1 MNLKVKSKKVNEFTY
16 ELSIVAEWKDIQA
29 DFELCKKK
37 VAKNIKISG
46 FRKGKIPDNIL
57 MSQYLGQIEMNF
69 VQDFSE
75 KYYILALQ
83 KEELNPINQAALK
96 DIDFSYE
103 KDFSFKSEFEVE
115 PPLSV
120 PKLKKNMVTV
130 EKTNFISNDQE
141 IDDTINNI
149 LNSQSKTE
157 KIEEGSAEGDFMIAD
172 FQEVDEAGIAIIG
185 KKEKK
190 YIAIGQEPF
199 INNNKELLLNKKVG
213 DTVKMTIDLGSGE
226 KEYSIIIESMQRR
239 MPPKL
244 DEEFVKTM
252 DPNCE
257 SVEEWKSNIEKSISL
272 EYEKKSE
279 ELFNSA
285 IIDQFIKLVDP
296 VLPTSMLDNYLN
308 NIVREVVENQ
318 RMSSPTTTNKD
329 GNVVADLDEADIDE
343 AKIKE
348 EYRLFAE
355 NNLKWY
361 LLRKVMIKDL
371 DISIDENAVDNFI
384 QEAIEKND
392 SQKAEIERFYKKE
405 SNKAKLS
412 DDLLDQKILD
422 MLKEHS
428 KVKEKDTNTAD
439 LHAGH
444 NHP

>member
-1 MNLKVKSKKVNEFTY
+1 
-16 ELSIVAEWKDIQA
+16 
-29 DFELCKKK
+29 
-37 VAKNIKISG
+37 
-46 FRKGKIPDNIL
+46 
-57 MSQYLGQIEMNF
+57 EMNF

-96 DIDFSYE
+96 DIDFAYE
-103 KDFSFKSEFEVE
+103 KDFSFKSEFEIE
-115 PPLSV
+115 PPLSA

-130 EKTNFISNDQE
+130 EKTNFISNE
-141 IDDTINNI
+141 KEVDDTINNI

-157 KIEEGSAEGDFMIAD
+157 QIEEGSSEGDFMIAD
-172 FQEVDEAGIAIIG
+172 FQEIDESGIAIIG

-199 INNNKELLLNKKVG
+199 INNNKDLLLDKKVG
-213 DTVKMTIDLGSGE
+213 DSVKMTIDLGAGQ
-226 KEYSIIIESMQRR
+226 KDYNIIVESMQRR
-239 MPPKL
+239 IPPKL

-252 DPNCE
+252 DPNCK
-257 SVEEWKSNIEKSISL
+257 SVEEWKSNIEKSIGL

-296 VLPTSMLDNYLN
+296 ILPKSMLDNYLN
-308 NIVREVVENQ
+308 NIVKEVVENQ
-318 RMSSPTTTNKD
+318 RMSSPVTTNKD
-329 GNVVADLDEADIDE
+329 DNIVADIDE
-343 AKIKE
+343 EKIREQYK
-348 EYRLFAE
+348 LFAE

-361 LLRKVMIKDL
+361 LLRKAMIKDL
-371 DISIDENAVDNFI
+371 EISIDKNAIDNFI
-384 QEAIEKND
+384 KEAIEKNAN
-392 SQKAEIERFYKKE
+392 QKAEIERFYKKE

-422 MLKEHS
+422 MLKENS

>member
-1 MNLKVKSKKVNEFTY
+1 MNLKIKSKKINDFTY
-16 ELSIVAEWKDIQA
+16 ELSILAAWKDIKD

-37 VAKNIKISG
+37 VAKNIKVAG

-96 DIDFSYE
+96 DIDFAYE
-103 KDFSFKSEFEVE
+103 KDFSFKSEFEIE
-115 PPLSV
+115 PPLSA

-130 EKTNFISNDQE
+130 EKTNFISNE
-141 IDDTINNI
+141 KEVDDTINNI

-157 KIEEGSAEGDFMIAD
+157 QIEEGSSEGDFMIAD
-172 FQEVDEAGIAIIG
+172 FQEIDESGIAIIG

-199 INNNKELLLNKKVG
+199 INNNKDLLLDKKVG
-213 DTVKMTIDLGSGE
+213 DSVKMTIDLGSGQ
-226 KEYSIIIESMQRR
+226 KDYNIIIESMQRR
-239 MPPKL
+239 IPPKL

-252 DPNCE
+252 DPNCK
-257 SVEEWKSNIEKSISL
+257 SIEEWKSNIEKSIAL

-285 IIDQFIKLVDP
+285 IIDQFIKLIDP
-296 VLPTSMLDNYLN
+296 ILPSSMLESYLN
-308 NIVREVVENQ
+308 NIVNEVKTNQ
-318 RMSSPTTTNKD
+318 NMQN
-329 GNVVADLDEADIDE
+329 IDDD
-343 AKIKE
+343 KIRE
-348 EYRLFAE
+348 EYKLFAE

-361 LLRKVMIKDL
+361 LLRKAMIKDL
-371 DISIDENAVDNFI
+371 EISIDKNAVDNFI
-384 QEAIEKND
+384 KEAIEKNAN
-392 SQKAEIERFYKKE
+392 QKAEIERFYKKE

>member
-1 MNLKVKSKKVNEFTY
+1 MNLKIKSKKINEFTY
-16 ELSIVAEWKDIQA
+16 ELSIVAAWKDIKD
-29 DFELCKKK
+29 DFDLCKKK
-37 VAKNIKISG
+37 VAKNIKVPG

-96 DIDFSYE
+96 DIDFAYE
-103 KDFSFKSEFEVE
+103 KDFSFKSEFEIE
-115 PPLSV
+115 PPLSA

-130 EKTNFISNDQE
+130 EKTNFISNE
-141 IDDTINNI
+141 KEVEDTINNI

-157 KIEEGSAEGDFMIAD
+157 QIEEGSSEGDFMIAD
-172 FQEVDEAGIAIIG
+172 FQEIDESGIAIIG

-199 INNNKELLLNKKVG
+199 INNNQDLLLDKKVG
-213 DTVKMTIDLGSGE
+213 DSVRMTIDLGSGQ
-226 KEYSIIIESMQRR
+226 KDYNIIIESMQRR
-239 MPPKL
+239 IPPKL
-244 DEEFVKTM
+244 DEEFVKIM
-252 DPNCE
+252 DPNCK
-257 SVEEWKSNIEKSISL
+257 SVEEWKSNIEKSIDL

-296 VLPTSMLDNYLN
+296 ILPSSMLESYLN
-308 NIVREVVENQ
+308 NIVNEVKTNQ
-318 RMSSPTTTNKD
+318 NMQN
-329 GNVVADLDEADIDE
+329 IDDD
-343 AKIKE
+343 KIRE
-348 EYRLFAE
+348 EYKLFAE

-361 LLRKVMIKDL
+361 LLRKAMIKDL
-371 DISIDENAVDNFI
+371 EISIDKNAVDNFI
-384 QEAIEKND
+384 KEAIDKNAN
-392 SQKAEIERFYKKE
+392 QKAEIERFYKKE

-428 KVKEKDTNTAD
+428 KIKEKDTNTAD

>member
-1 MNLKVKSKKVNEFTY
+1 MNLKIKSKKVNEFTY
-16 ELSIVAEWKDIQA
+16 ELSIVAKWKDIEA

-37 VAKNIKISG
+37 VAKDIKVPG
-46 FRKGKIPDNIL
+46 FRKGKIPNHIL

-83 KEELNPINQAALK
+83 EEKLNPINQAALK
-96 DIDFSYE
+96 DIDFAYE
-103 KDFSFKSEFEVE
+103 KDFSFKSEFQIE
-115 PPLSV
+115 PSLSV

-130 EKTNFISNDQE
+130 EKTNFISNEKE
-141 IDDTINNI
+141 IEDTVNNI

-157 KIEEGSAEGDFMIAD
+157 KIEEGSLEGDFMIAD
-172 FQEVDEAGIAIIG
+172 FQEIDESGIAIIG

-199 INNNKELLLNKKVG
+199 INSNKELLLNKKVG
-213 DTVKMTIDLGSGE
+213 DTVKMTVDLGSGE
-226 KEYSIIIESMQRR
+226 KEYSISIESMQRR
-239 MPPKL
+239 VPPEL
-244 DEEFVKTM
+244 NEEFVKTM
-252 DPNCE
+252 DPNCK

-296 VLPTSMLDNYLN
+296 ILPSSMLDSYLA
-308 NIVREVVENQ
+308 NIVNEVKTKQDMQN
-318 RMSSPTTTNKD
+318 
-329 GNVVADLDEADIDE
+329 IDDD
-343 AKIKE
+343 KIKE
-348 EYRLFAE
+348 EYKLFAE

-361 LLRKVMIKDL
+361 LLRKAIIKDL
-371 DISIDENAVDNFI
+371 DIAIDEKAVDFFI
-384 QEAIEKND
+384 KEAIEKND

-405 SNKAKLS
+405 SNKSKLA
-412 DDLLDQKILD
+412 DDLLDQQILD

>member
-1 MNLKVKSKKVNEFTY
+1 MNLKIKSKKINEFTY
-16 ELSIVAEWKDIQA
+16 ELSIVAKWEDIQA

-37 VAKNIKISG
+37 VSKDIKVPG
-46 FRKGKIPDNIL
+46 FRKGKIPNHIL

-83 KEELNPINQAALK
+83 EEKLNPINQAALK
-96 DIDFSYE
+96 DIDFAYE
-103 KDFSFKSEFEVE
+103 KDFSFKSEFEIE
-115 PPLSV
+115 PSLSV

-130 EKTNFISNDQE
+130 EKTNFISNEKE
-141 IDDTINNI
+141 IEDTVNNI

-157 KIEEGSAEGDFMIAD
+157 KIEEGSLEGDFMIAD
-172 FQEVDEAGIAIIG
+172 FQEIDESGIAIIG

-199 INNNKELLLNKKVG
+199 INSNKELLLNKKVG
-213 DTVKMTIDLGSGE
+213 DTVKMNVDLGSGE
-226 KEYSIIIESMQRR
+226 KEYSISIESMQRR
-239 MPPKL
+239 VPPEL
-244 DEEFVKTM
+244 NEEFVKTM
-252 DPNCE
+252 DPNCK

-296 VLPTSMLDNYLN
+296 ILPLSMLDSYLT
-308 NIVREVVENQ
+308 NIVNEVKAKQDMQN
-318 RMSSPTTTNKD
+318 
-329 GNVVADLDEADIDE
+329 IDDD
-343 AKIKE
+343 KIKE
-348 EYRLFAE
+348 EYKLFAE

-361 LLRKVMIKDL
+361 LLRKAMIKDL
-371 DISIDENAVDNFI
+371 DIVIDEKAVDNFI
-384 QEAIEKND
+384 KEAIEKND

-405 SNKAKLS
+405 SNKSKLA
-412 DDLLDQKILD
+412 DDLLDQQILD

>member
-1 MNLKVKSKKVNEFTY
+1 MNLKIKSKKINDFTY
-16 ELSIVAEWKDIQA
+16 ELSIVAAWKDIKD

-37 VAKNIKISG
+37 VAKNIKVSG

-96 DIDFSYE
+96 DIDFAYE
-103 KDFSFKSEFEVE
+103 KDFSFKSEFEIE
-115 PPLSV
+115 PPLSA

-130 EKTNFISNDQE
+130 EKTNFISNE
-141 IDDTINNI
+141 KEVEDTINNI

-157 KIEEGSAEGDFMIAD
+157 QIEEGSSDGDFMIAD
-172 FQEVDEAGIAIIG
+172 FQEIDESGIPIIG

-199 INNNKELLLNKKVG
+199 INNNKDLLLDKNVG
-213 DTVKMTIDLGSGE
+213 DSVKMTIDLGSGQ
-226 KEYSIIIESMQRR
+226 KDYSIIIESMQRR
-239 MPPKL
+239 IPPKL

-252 DPNCE
+252 DPNCK
-257 SVEEWKSNIEKSISL
+257 SVEEWKSNIEKSIAL
-272 EYEKKSE
+272 EYDKKSE

-296 VLPTSMLDNYLN
+296 ILPSSMLESYLN
-308 NIVREVVENQ
+308 NIVNEVKTNQ
-318 RMSSPTTTNKD
+318 NMQN
-329 GNVVADLDEADIDE
+329 IDDD
-343 AKIKE
+343 KIRE
-348 EYRLFAE
+348 EYKLFAE

-361 LLRKVMIKDL
+361 LLRKAMIKDL
-371 DISIDENAVDNFI
+371 EIAIDKNAVDDFI
-384 QEAIEKND
+384 KEAIEKNS

-412 DDLLDQKILD
+412 DDLLDKKILD

-439 LHAGH
+439 LHAGQ

>member
-1 MNLKVKSKKVNEFTY
+1 MNLKIKSKKINDFTY
-16 ELSIVAEWKDIQA
+16 ELSIVAAWKDIKD

-37 VAKNIKISG
+37 VAKNIKVSG

-103 KDFSFKSEFEVE
+103 KDFSFKSEFEIE
-115 PPLSV
+115 PPLSA

-130 EKTNFISNDQE
+130 EKTNFISNE
-141 IDDTINNI
+141 KEVEDTINNI

-157 KIEEGSAEGDFMIAD
+157 QIEEGSSDGDFMIAD
-172 FQEVDEAGIAIIG
+172 FQEIDESGIPIIG

-199 INNNKELLLNKKVG
+199 INNNKDLLLDKNVG
-213 DTVKMTIDLGSGE
+213 DSVKMTIDLGSGQ
-226 KEYSIIIESMQRR
+226 KDYSIIIESMQRR
-239 MPPKL
+239 IPPKL

-252 DPNCE
+252 DPNCK
-257 SVEEWKSNIEKSISL
+257 SVEEWKSNIEKSIDL
-272 EYEKKSE
+272 EYDKKSE

-296 VLPTSMLDNYLN
+296 ILPSSMLESYLN
-308 NIVREVVENQ
+308 NIVNEVKTNQ
-318 RMSSPTTTNKD
+318 NMQN
-329 GNVVADLDEADIDE
+329 IDDD
-343 AKIKE
+343 KIRE
-348 EYRLFAE
+348 EYKLFAE

-361 LLRKVMIKDL
+361 LLRKAMIKDL
-371 DISIDENAVDNFI
+371 EIAIDKNAVDDFI
-384 QEAIEKND
+384 KEAIEKNS

-405 SNKAKLS
+405 SNKSKLS
-412 DDLLDQKILD
+412 DDLLDEKILD

-439 LHAGH
+439 LHAGQ

>member
-16 ELSIVAEWKDIQA
+16 GLSIVAEWKDIQA

-172 FQEVDEAGIAIIG
+172 FQEVDGSGIAIIG

-226 KEYSIIIESMQRR
+226 KEYNIIIESMQRR

-318 RMSSPTTTNKD
+318 RMSSPVTTNKD
-329 GNVVADLDEADIDE
+329 GNVVADIDE
-343 AKIKE
+343 EKIKE
-348 EYRLFAE
+348 EYKLFAE

-371 DISIDENAVDNFI
+371 DISIDKNAVDNFI

>member
-1 MNLKVKSKKVNEFTY
+1 MNLKIKSKKVNEFTY
-16 ELSIVAEWKDIQA
+16 ELSIVAKWKDIQA

-37 VAKNIKISG
+37 VAKDIKVPG
-46 FRKGKIPDNIL
+46 FRKGKIPNHIL

-83 KEELNPINQAALK
+83 EEKLNPINQAALK
-96 DIDFSYE
+96 DIDFAYE
-103 KDFSFKSEFEVE
+103 KDFSFKSEFEIE
-115 PPLSV
+115 PSLSV

-130 EKTNFISNDQE
+130 EKTNFISNEKE
-141 IDDTINNI
+141 IEDTVNNI

-157 KIEEGSAEGDFMIAD
+157 KIEEGSLEGDFMIAD
-172 FQEVDEAGIAIIG
+172 FQEIDESGIAIIG

-199 INNNKELLLNKKVG
+199 INSNKELLLNKKVG
-213 DTVKMTIDLGSGE
+213 DTVKMTVDLGSGE
-226 KEYSIIIESMQRR
+226 KEYSISIESMQRR
-239 MPPKL
+239 VPPEL
-244 DEEFVKTM
+244 NEEFVKTM
-252 DPNCE
+252 DPNCK

-296 VLPTSMLDNYLN
+296 ILPSSMIDSYLA
-308 NIVREVVENQ
+308 NIVNEVKAKQDMQN
-318 RMSSPTTTNKD
+318 
-329 GNVVADLDEADIDE
+329 IDDD
-343 AKIKE
+343 KIKE
-348 EYRLFAE
+348 EYKLFAE

-361 LLRKVMIKDL
+361 LLRKAIIKDL
-371 DISIDENAVDNFI
+371 DIAIDEKAVDFFI
-384 QEAIEKND
+384 KEAIEKND

-405 SNKAKLS
+405 SNKSKLA
-412 DDLLDQKILD
+412 DDLLDQQILD

>member
-1 MNLKVKSKKVNEFTY
+1 MDLKIKSKKINDFTY
-16 ELSIVAEWKDIQA
+16 ELSILASWKDIKD

-37 VAKNIKISG
+37 VAKDIKVAG

-96 DIDFSYE
+96 DIDFAYE
-103 KDFSFKSEFEVE
+103 KDFSFKSEFEIE
-115 PPLSV
+115 PPLSA

-130 EKTNFISNDQE
+130 EKTNFISNE
-141 IDDTINNI
+141 KEVEDTINNI

-157 KIEEGSAEGDFMIAD
+157 QIEEGSSEGDFMIAD
-172 FQEVDEAGIAIIG
+172 FQEIDESGIAIIG

-199 INNNKELLLNKKVG
+199 INNNKDLLLDKKVG
-213 DTVKMTIDLGSGE
+213 DSVKMTIDLGSGQ
-226 KEYSIIIESMQRR
+226 KDYNIIIESMQRR
-239 MPPKL
+239 IPPKL

-252 DPNCE
+252 DPNCK
-257 SVEEWKSNIEKSISL
+257 SVEEWKSNIEKSIAL
-272 EYEKKSE
+272 EYDKKSE

-296 VLPTSMLDNYLN
+296 ILPSSMLESYLN
-308 NIVREVVENQ
+308 NIVNEVKTNQ
-318 RMSSPTTTNKD
+318 NMQN
-329 GNVVADLDEADIDE
+329 IDDD
-343 AKIKE
+343 KIRE
-348 EYRLFAE
+348 EYKLFAE

-361 LLRKVMIKDL
+361 LLRKAMIKDL
-371 DISIDENAVDNFI
+371 EIAIDKNAVDNFI
-384 QEAIEKND
+384 KEAIEKNA

>member
-1 MNLKVKSKKVNEFTY
+1 MNLKIKSKKINEFTY
-16 ELSIVAEWKDIQA
+16 ELSIVAKWEDIQA

-37 VAKNIKISG
+37 VSKDIKVPG
-46 FRKGKIPDNIL
+46 FRKGKIPNHIL

-83 KEELNPINQAALK
+83 EEKLNPINQAALK
-96 DIDFSYE
+96 DIDFAYE
-103 KDFSFKSEFEVE
+103 KDFSFKSEFEIE
-115 PPLSV
+115 PSLSV

-130 EKTNFISNDQE
+130 EKTNFISNEKE
-141 IDDTINNI
+141 IEDTVNNI

-157 KIEEGSAEGDFMIAD
+157 KIEEGSLEGDFMIAD
-172 FQEVDEAGIAIIG
+172 FQEIDESGIAIIG

-199 INNNKELLLNKKVG
+199 INSNKELLLNKKVG
-213 DTVKMTIDLGSGE
+213 DTVKMNVDLGSGE
-226 KEYSIIIESMQRR
+226 KEYSISIESMQRR
-239 MPPKL
+239 VPPEL
-244 DEEFVKTM
+244 NEEFVKTM
-252 DPNCE
+252 DPNCK

-296 VLPTSMLDNYLN
+296 ILPLSMLDSYLA
-308 NIVREVVENQ
+308 NIVNEVKTKQDMQN
-318 RMSSPTTTNKD
+318 
-329 GNVVADLDEADIDE
+329 IDDD
-343 AKIKE
+343 KIKE
-348 EYRLFAE
+348 EYKLFAE

-361 LLRKVMIKDL
+361 LLRKAMIKDL
-371 DISIDENAVDNFI
+371 DIVIDEKAVDNFI
-384 QEAIEKND
+384 KEAIEKND

-405 SNKAKLS
+405 SNKSKLA
-412 DDLLDQKILD
+412 DDLLDQQILD

>member
-1 MNLKVKSKKVNEFTY
+1 MNLKIKSKKINDFTY
-16 ELSIVAEWKDIQA
+16 ELSILAAWKDIKD

-37 VAKNIKISG
+37 VAKNIKVAG

-96 DIDFSYE
+96 DIDFAYE
-103 KDFSFKSEFEVE
+103 KDFSFKSEFEIE
-115 PPLSV
+115 PPLSA

-130 EKTNFISNDQE
+130 EKTNFISNE
-141 IDDTINNI
+141 KEVEDTINNI

-157 KIEEGSAEGDFMIAD
+157 QIEEGSSEGDFMIAD
-172 FQEVDEAGIAIIG
+172 FQEIDESGIAIIG

-199 INNNKELLLNKKVG
+199 INNNKDLLLDKKVG
-213 DTVKMTIDLGSGE
+213 DSVKMTIDLGSGQ
-226 KEYSIIIESMQRR
+226 KDYNIIIESMQRR
-239 MPPKL
+239 IPPKL

-252 DPNCE
+252 DPNCK
-257 SVEEWKSNIEKSISL
+257 SVEEWKSNIEKSIDL

-296 VLPTSMLDNYLN
+296 ILPSSMLESYLN
-308 NIVREVVENQ
+308 NIVNEVKTNQ
-318 RMSSPTTTNKD
+318 NMQN
-329 GNVVADLDEADIDE
+329 IDDD
-343 AKIKE
+343 KIKE
-348 EYRLFAE
+348 EYKLFAE

-361 LLRKVMIKDL
+361 LLRKAMIKDL
-371 DISIDENAVDNFI
+371 EISIDKNAVDNFI
-384 QEAIEKND
+384 KEAIEKNAN
-392 SQKAEIERFYKKE
+392 QKAEIERFYKKE

>member
-37 VAKNIKISG
+37 VAKNIKVAG

-172 FQEVDEAGIAIIG
+172 FQEVDGSGIAIIG

-226 KEYSIIIESMQRR
+226 KEYNIIIESMQRR

-318 RMSSPTTTNKD
+318 RMSSPVTTNKD
-329 GNVVADLDEADIDE
+329 GNVVADIDE
-343 AKIKE
+343 EKIKE
-348 EYRLFAE
+348 EYKLFAE

-371 DISIDENAVDNFI
+371 DISIDKNAVDHFI

>member
-1 MNLKVKSKKVNEFTY
+1 MNLKIKSKKVNEFTY
-16 ELSIVAEWKDIQA
+16 ELSIVAKWKDIQA

-37 VAKNIKISG
+37 IAKDIKVPG
-46 FRKGKIPDNIL
+46 FRKGKIPDHIL

-96 DIDFSYE
+96 DIDFEYE
-103 KDFSFKSEFEVE
+103 KDFSFKSEFEIE

-130 EKTNFISNDQE
+130 EKTNFISNEKE
-141 IDDTINNI
+141 IEDTVNNI

-157 KIEEGSAEGDFMIAD
+157 KIEEGSSEGDFIIAD
-172 FQEVDEAGIAIIG
+172 FQEVDESGIAIIG

-213 DTVKMTIDLGSGE
+213 DTVKMNVDLGSGS
-226 KEYSIIIESMQRR
+226 KEYSIAIESMQRR
-239 MPPKL
+239 VPPEL
-244 DEEFVKTM
+244 NEEFVKTM
-252 DPNCE
+252 DPNCK
-257 SVEEWKSNIEKSISL
+257 SVEEWKGNIEKSICL

-296 VLPTSMLDNYLN
+296 ILPLSMLDSYLA
-308 NIVREVVENQ
+308 NIVKEVKTNENMQNVE
-318 RMSSPTTTNKD
+318 D
-329 GNVVADLDEADIDE
+329 D
-343 AKIKE
+343 KIKE
-348 EYRLFAE
+348 EYKLFAE

-361 LLRKVMIKDL
+361 LLRKAMIKDL
-371 DISIDENAVDNFI
+371 DISIDKKAIDNFI
-384 QEAIEKND
+384 KEAIEKND

-405 SNKAKLS
+405 SNKSKLA
-412 DDLLDQKILD
+412 DDLLDQQILD

>member
-1 MNLKVKSKKVNEFTY
+1 MNLKIKSKKINDFTY
-16 ELSIVAEWKDIQA
+16 ELSIVAAWKDIKD

-37 VAKNIKISG
+37 VAKNIKVSG

-75 KYYILALQ
+75 KYYIIALQ

-96 DIDFSYE
+96 DIDFAYE
-103 KDFSFKSEFEVE
+103 KDFSFKSEFEIE
-115 PPLSV
+115 PPLSA

-130 EKTNFISNDQE
+130 EKTNFISNE
-141 IDDTINNI
+141 KEVEDTINNI

-157 KIEEGSAEGDFMIAD
+157 QIEEGSSDGDFMIAD
-172 FQEVDEAGIAIIG
+172 FQEIDESGIPIIG

-199 INNNKELLLNKKVG
+199 INNNKDLLLDKNVG
-213 DTVKMTIDLGSGE
+213 DSVKMTIDLGSGQ
-226 KEYSIIIESMQRR
+226 KDYSVIIESMQRR
-239 MPPKL
+239 IPPKL

-252 DPNCE
+252 DPNCK
-257 SVEEWKSNIEKSISL
+257 SVEEWKSNIEKSIDL
-272 EYEKKSE
+272 EYDKKSE

-296 VLPTSMLDNYLN
+296 ILPSSMLESYLN
-308 NIVREVVENQ
+308 NIVNEVKTNQ
-318 RMSSPTTTNKD
+318 NMQN
-329 GNVVADLDEADIDE
+329 IDDD
-343 AKIKE
+343 KIRE
-348 EYRLFAE
+348 EYKLFAE

-361 LLRKVMIKDL
+361 LLRKAMIKDL
-371 DISIDENAVDNFI
+371 EIAIDKNAVDDFI
-384 QEAIEKND
+384 KEAIEKNS

-405 SNKAKLS
+405 SNKSKLS
-412 DDLLDQKILD
+412 DDLLDEKILD

-439 LHAGH
+439 LHAGQ

>member
-1 MNLKVKSKKVNEFTY
+1 MNLKIKSKKINEFTY
-16 ELSIVAEWKDIQA
+16 ELSIVAKWEDIQA

-37 VAKNIKISG
+37 VSKDIKVPG
-46 FRKGKIPDNIL
+46 FRKGKIPNHIL

-83 KEELNPINQAALK
+83 EEKLNPINQAALK
-96 DIDFSYE
+96 DIDFAYE
-103 KDFSFKSEFEVE
+103 KDFSFKSEFEIE
-115 PPLSV
+115 PSLSV

-130 EKTNFISNDQE
+130 EKTNFISNEKE
-141 IDDTINNI
+141 IEDTVNNI

-157 KIEEGSAEGDFMIAD
+157 KIEEGSLEGDFMIAD
-172 FQEVDEAGIAIIG
+172 FQEIDESGIAIIG

-199 INNNKELLLNKKVG
+199 INSNKELLLNKKVG
-213 DTVKMTIDLGSGE
+213 DTVKMNVDLGSGE
-226 KEYSIIIESMQRR
+226 KEYSISIESMQRR
-239 MPPKL
+239 VPPEL
-244 DEEFVKTM
+244 NEEFVKTM
-252 DPNCE
+252 DPNCK

-296 VLPTSMLDNYLN
+296 ILPLSMLDSYLA
-308 NIVREVVENQ
+308 NIVNEVKAKQDMQN
-318 RMSSPTTTNKD
+318 
-329 GNVVADLDEADIDE
+329 IDDD
-343 AKIKE
+343 KIKE
-348 EYRLFAE
+348 EYKLFAE

-361 LLRKVMIKDL
+361 LLRKAMIKDL
-371 DISIDENAVDNFI
+371 DIVIDEKAVDNFI
-384 QEAIEKND
+384 KEAIEKND

-405 SNKAKLS
+405 SNKSKLA
-412 DDLLDQKILD
+412 DDLLDQQILD

>member
-1 MNLKVKSKKVNEFTY
+1 MNLKIKSKKINEFTY
-16 ELSIVAEWKDIQA
+16 ELSIVAAWKDIES
-29 DFELCKKK
+29 DFQLCKKK
-37 VAKNIKISG
+37 VAKDIKVAG

-57 MSQYLGQIEMNF
+57 MTQYLGQIEMNF

-172 FQEVDEAGIAIIG
+172 FQEVDGSGIAIIG

-226 KEYSIIIESMQRR
+226 KEYNIIIESMQRR

-318 RMSSPTTTNKD
+318 RMSSPVTTNKD
-329 GNVVADLDEADIDE
+329 GNVVADIDE
-343 AKIKE
+343 EKIKE
-348 EYRLFAE
+348 EYKLFAE

-371 DISIDENAVDNFI
+371 DISIDKNAVDNFI

>member
-1 MNLKVKSKKVNEFTY
+1 MDLKIKSKKINDFTY
-16 ELSIVAEWKDIQA
+16 ELSILAAWKDIKD

-37 VAKNIKISG
+37 VAKNIKVAG

-96 DIDFSYE
+96 DIDFAYE
-103 KDFSFKSEFEVE
+103 KDFSFKSEFEIE
-115 PPLSV
+115 PPLSA

-130 EKTNFISNDQE
+130 EKTNFISNE
-141 IDDTINNI
+141 KEVEDTINNI

-157 KIEEGSAEGDFMIAD
+157 QIEEGSLEGDFMIAD
-172 FQEVDEAGIAIIG
+172 FQEIDESGIAIIG

-199 INNNKELLLNKKVG
+199 INNNKDLLLDKKVG
-213 DTVKMTIDLGSGE
+213 DSVKMTIDLGSGQ
-226 KEYSIIIESMQRR
+226 KDYNIIIESMQRR
-239 MPPKL
+239 IPPKL

-252 DPNCE
+252 DPNCK
-257 SVEEWKSNIEKSISL
+257 SVEEWKSNIEKSIAL

-285 IIDQFIKLVDP
+285 IIDQFIKLIDP
-296 VLPTSMLDNYLN
+296 ILPSSMLESYLN
-308 NIVREVVENQ
+308 NIVNEVKTNQ
-318 RMSSPTTTNKD
+318 NMQN
-329 GNVVADLDEADIDE
+329 IDDD
-343 AKIKE
+343 KIRE
-348 EYRLFAE
+348 EYKLFAE

-361 LLRKVMIKDL
+361 LLRKAMIKDL
-371 DISIDENAVDNFI
+371 EIAIDKNAIDNFI
-384 QEAIEKND
+384 KEAIEKNA

>member
-1 MNLKVKSKKVNEFTY
+1 MNLKIKSKKINEFTY
-16 ELSIVAEWKDIQA
+16 ELSIVAAWKDIEA
-29 DFELCKKK
+29 DFQLCKKK
-37 VAKNIKISG
+37 VAKDIKVAG

-57 MSQYLGQIEMNF
+57 MTQYLGQIEMNF

-83 KEELNPINQAALK
+83 KEKLNPINQAALK
-96 DIDFSYE
+96 DIDFAYE
-103 KDFSFKSEFEVE
+103 KDFSFKSEFEIE
-115 PPLSV
+115 PPLSA

-130 EKTNFISNDQE
+130 EKTNFISNE
-141 IDDTINNI
+141 KEVEDTINNI

-157 KIEEGSAEGDFMIAD
+157 QIEEGSSDGDFMIAD
-172 FQEVDEAGIAIIG
+172 FQEIDESGIPIIG

-199 INNNKELLLNKKVG
+199 INNNKDLLLDKNVG
-213 DTVKMTIDLGSGE
+213 DSVKMTIDLGSGQ
-226 KEYSIIIESMQRR
+226 KDYSVIIESMQRR
-239 MPPKL
+239 IPPKL

-252 DPNCE
+252 DPNCK
-257 SVEEWKSNIEKSISL
+257 SVEEWKSNIEKSIDL
-272 EYEKKSE
+272 EYDKKSE

-296 VLPTSMLDNYLN
+296 ILPSSMLESYLN
-308 NIVREVVENQ
+308 NIVNEVKTNQ
-318 RMSSPTTTNKD
+318 NMQN
-329 GNVVADLDEADIDE
+329 IDDD
-343 AKIKE
+343 KIRE
-348 EYRLFAE
+348 EYKLFAE

-361 LLRKVMIKDL
+361 LLRKAMIKDL
-371 DISIDENAVDNFI
+371 EIAIDKNAVDDFI
-384 QEAIEKND
+384 KEAIEKNS

-405 SNKAKLS
+405 SNKSKLS
-412 DDLLDQKILD
+412 DDLLDEKILD

-439 LHAGH
+439 LHAGQ

>member
-1 MNLKVKSKKVNEFTY
+1 MNLKIKSKKINDFTY
-16 ELSIVAEWKDIQA
+16 ELSILAAWKDIKD

-37 VAKNIKISG
+37 VAKNIKVAG

-96 DIDFSYE
+96 DIDFAYE
-103 KDFSFKSEFEVE
+103 KDFSFKSEFEIE
-115 PPLSV
+115 PPLSA

-130 EKTNFISNDQE
+130 EKTNFISNE
-141 IDDTINNI
+141 KEVEDTINNI

-157 KIEEGSAEGDFMIAD
+157 QIEEGSSEGDFMIAD
-172 FQEVDEAGIAIIG
+172 FQEIDESGIAIIG

-199 INNNKELLLNKKVG
+199 INNNKDLLLDKKVG
-213 DTVKMTIDLGSGE
+213 DSVKMTIDLGSGQ
-226 KEYSIIIESMQRR
+226 KDYNIIIESMQRR
-239 MPPKL
+239 IPPKL

-252 DPNCE
+252 DPNCK
-257 SVEEWKSNIEKSISL
+257 SVEEWKSNIEKSIAL

-285 IIDQFIKLVDP
+285 IIDQFIKLIDP
-296 VLPTSMLDNYLN
+296 ILPSSMLESYLN
-308 NIVREVVENQ
+308 NIVNEVKTNQ
-318 RMSSPTTTNKD
+318 NMQN
-329 GNVVADLDEADIDE
+329 IDDD
-343 AKIKE
+343 KIKE
-348 EYRLFAE
+348 EYKLFAE

-361 LLRKVMIKDL
+361 LLRKAMIKDL
-371 DISIDENAVDNFI
+371 EISIDKNAVDNFI
-384 QEAIEKND
+384 KEAIEKNAN
-392 SQKAEIERFYKKE
+392 QKAEIERFYKKE

>member
-1 MNLKVKSKKVNEFTY
+1 MDLKIKSKKINDFTY
-16 ELSIVAEWKDIQA
+16 ELSILASWKDIKD

-37 VAKNIKISG
+37 VAKDIKVAG

-96 DIDFSYE
+96 DIDFAYE
-103 KDFSFKSEFEVE
+103 KDFSFKSEFEIE
-115 PPLSV
+115 PPLSA

-130 EKTNFISNDQE
+130 EKTNFISNE
-141 IDDTINNI
+141 KEVEDTINNI

-157 KIEEGSAEGDFMIAD
+157 QIEEGSSEGDFMIAD
-172 FQEVDEAGIAIIG
+172 FQEIDESGIAIIG

-199 INNNKELLLNKKVG
+199 INNNKDLLLDKKVG
-213 DTVKMTIDLGSGE
+213 DSVKMTIDLGSGQ
-226 KEYSIIIESMQRR
+226 KDYNIIIESMQRR
-239 MPPKL
+239 IPPKL

-252 DPNCE
+252 DPNCK
-257 SVEEWKSNIEKSISL
+257 SVEEWKSNIEKSIDL
-272 EYEKKSE
+272 EYDKKSE

-296 VLPTSMLDNYLN
+296 ILPSSMLESYLN
-308 NIVREVVENQ
+308 NIVNEVKTNQ
-318 RMSSPTTTNKD
+318 NMQN
-329 GNVVADLDEADIDE
+329 IDDD
-343 AKIKE
+343 KIRE
-348 EYRLFAE
+348 EYKLFAE

-361 LLRKVMIKDL
+361 LLRKAMIKDL
-371 DISIDENAVDNFI
+371 EIAIDKNAVDDFI
-384 QEAIEKND
+384 KEAIEKNS

-412 DDLLDQKILD
+412 DDLLDKKILD

-439 LHAGH
+439 LHAGQ

>member
-1 MNLKVKSKKVNEFTY
+1 MNLKIKSKKINEFTY
-16 ELSIVAEWKDIQA
+16 ELSIVAKWEDIQA

-37 VAKNIKISG
+37 VSKDIKVPG
-46 FRKGKIPDNIL
+46 FRKGKIPNHIL

-83 KEELNPINQAALK
+83 EEKLNPINQAALK
-96 DIDFSYE
+96 DIDFAYE
-103 KDFSFKSEFEVE
+103 KDFSFKSEFEIE
-115 PPLSV
+115 PSLSV

-130 EKTNFISNDQE
+130 EKTNFISNEKE
-141 IDDTINNI
+141 IEDTVNNI

-157 KIEEGSAEGDFMIAD
+157 KIEEGSLEGDFMIAD
-172 FQEVDEAGIAIIG
+172 FQEIDESGIAIIG

-199 INNNKELLLNKKVG
+199 INSNKELLLNKKVG
-213 DTVKMTIDLGSGE
+213 DTVKMNVDLGSGE
-226 KEYSIIIESMQRR
+226 KEYSISIESMQRR
-239 MPPKL
+239 VPPEL
-244 DEEFVKTM
+244 NEEFVKTM
-252 DPNCE
+252 DPNCK
-257 SVEEWKSNIEKSISL
+257 SVEEWKSNIEKSIGL

-296 VLPTSMLDNYLN
+296 ILPLSMLDSYLT
-308 NIVREVVENQ
+308 NIVNEVKAKQDMQN
-318 RMSSPTTTNKD
+318 
-329 GNVVADLDEADIDE
+329 IDDD
-343 AKIKE
+343 KIKE
-348 EYRLFAE
+348 EYKLFAE

-361 LLRKVMIKDL
+361 LLRKAMIKDL
-371 DISIDENAVDNFI
+371 DIVIDEKAVDNFI
-384 QEAIEKND
+384 KEAIEKND

-405 SNKAKLS
+405 SNKSKLA
-412 DDLLDQKILD
+412 DDLLDQQILD

-428 KVKEKDTNTAD
+428 KVKEKDTKTAD

>member
-37 VAKNIKISG
+37 VAKNIKVAG
-46 FRKGKIPDNIL
+46 FRKGKIPENIL

-172 FQEVDEAGIAIIG
+172 FQEVDGSGIAIIG

-226 KEYSIIIESMQRR
+226 KEYNIIIESMQRR

-318 RMSSPTTTNKD
+318 RMSSPVTTNKD
-329 GNVVADLDEADIDE
+329 GNVVADIDE
-343 AKIKE
+343 EKIKE
-348 EYRLFAE
+348 EYKLFAE

-371 DISIDENAVDNFI
+371 DISIDKNAVDNFI

>member
-1 MNLKVKSKKVNEFTY
+1 MNLKIKSKKVNEFTY
-16 ELSIVAEWKDIQA
+16 ELSIVAKWKDIQA

-37 VAKNIKISG
+37 VAKDIKVPG
-46 FRKGKIPDNIL
+46 FRKGKIPNHIL

-83 KEELNPINQAALK
+83 EEKLNPINQAALK
-96 DIDFSYE
+96 DIDFAYE
-103 KDFSFKSEFEVE
+103 KDFSFKSEFEIE
-115 PPLSV
+115 PSLSV

-130 EKTNFISNDQE
+130 EKTNFISNEKE
-141 IDDTINNI
+141 IEDTVNNI

-157 KIEEGSAEGDFMIAD
+157 KIEEGSLEGDFMIAD
-172 FQEVDEAGIAIIG
+172 FQEIDKSGIAIIG

-199 INNNKELLLNKKVG
+199 INSNKELLLNKKVG
-213 DTVKMTIDLGSGE
+213 DTVKMTVDLGSGE
-226 KEYSIIIESMQRR
+226 KEYSISIESMQRR
-239 MPPKL
+239 VPPELNEK
-244 DEEFVKTM
+244 FVKTM
-252 DPNCE
+252 DPNCK

-296 VLPTSMLDNYLN
+296 ILPSSMLDSYLA
-308 NIVREVVENQ
+308 NIVNEVKTKQDMQN
-318 RMSSPTTTNKD
+318 
-329 GNVVADLDEADIDE
+329 IDDD
-343 AKIKE
+343 KIKE
-348 EYRLFAE
+348 EYKLFAE

-361 LLRKVMIKDL
+361 LLRKAIIKDL
-371 DISIDENAVDNFI
+371 DIAIDEKAVDFFI
-384 QEAIEKND
+384 KEAIEKND

-405 SNKAKLS
+405 SNKSKLA
-412 DDLLDQKILD
+412 DDLLDQQILD

>member
-1 MNLKVKSKKVNEFTY
+1 MNLKIKSKKVNEFTY
-16 ELSIVAEWKDIQA
+16 ELSIVAKWKDIEA

-37 VAKNIKISG
+37 VAKDIKVPG
-46 FRKGKIPDNIL
+46 FRKGKIPNHIL

-83 KEELNPINQAALK
+83 EEKLNPINQAALK
-96 DIDFSYE
+96 DIDFAYE
-103 KDFSFKSEFEVE
+103 KDFSFKSEFQIE
-115 PPLSV
+115 PSLSV

-130 EKTNFISNDQE
+130 EKTNFISNEKE
-141 IDDTINNI
+141 IEDTVNNI

-157 KIEEGSAEGDFMIAD
+157 KIEEGSLEGDFMIAD
-172 FQEVDEAGIAIIG
+172 FQEIDKSGIAIIG

-199 INNNKELLLNKKVG
+199 INSNKELLLNKKVG
-213 DTVKMTIDLGSGE
+213 DTVKMTVDLGSGE
-226 KEYSIIIESMQRR
+226 KEYSISIESMQRR
-239 MPPKL
+239 VPPEL
-244 DEEFVKTM
+244 NEEFVKTM
-252 DPNCE
+252 DPNCK

-296 VLPTSMLDNYLN
+296 ILPSSMLDSYLA
-308 NIVREVVENQ
+308 NIVNEVKTKQDMQN
-318 RMSSPTTTNKD
+318 
-329 GNVVADLDEADIDE
+329 IDDD
-343 AKIKE
+343 KIKE
-348 EYRLFAE
+348 EYKLFAE

-361 LLRKVMIKDL
+361 LLRKAIIKDL
-371 DISIDENAVDNFI
+371 DIAIDEKAVDFFI
-384 QEAIEKND
+384 KEAIEKND

-405 SNKAKLS
+405 SNKSKLA
-412 DDLLDQKILD
+412 DDLLDQQILD

>member
-1 MNLKVKSKKVNEFTY
+1 MNLKIKSKKINEFTY
-16 ELSIVAEWKDIQA
+16 ELSIVAAWKDIKD
-29 DFELCKKK
+29 DFDLCKKK
-37 VAKNIKISG
+37 VAKNIKVPG

-96 DIDFSYE
+96 DIDFAYE
-103 KDFSFKSEFEVE
+103 KDFSFKSEFEIE
-115 PPLSV
+115 PPLSA
-120 PKLKKNMVTV
+120 PRLKKNMVTV
-130 EKTNFISNDQE
+130 EKTNFISNE
-141 IDDTINNI
+141 KEVEDTINNI

-157 KIEEGSAEGDFMIAD
+157 QIEEGSAEGDFMIGD
-172 FQEVDEAGIAIIG
+172 FQEIDESGIAIIG

-199 INNNKELLLNKKVG
+199 TENNKDLLLNKKVG
-213 DTVKMTIDLGSGE
+213 DTVKMNIDLGAGQ
-226 KEYSIIIESMQRR
+226 KDYSISIESMQRR
-239 MPPKL
+239 IPPKL

-252 DPNCE
+252 DPNCK
-257 SVEEWKSNIEKSISL
+257 SVEEWKSNIEKSIGL

-296 VLPTSMLDNYLN
+296 ILPSSMLDSYLN
-308 NIVREVVENQ
+308 NIVNEVK
-318 RMSSPTTTNKD
+318 TNKNMQ
-329 GNVVADLDEADIDE
+329 NVDDD
-343 AKIKE
+343 KIRE
-348 EYRLFAE
+348 EYKLFAE

-361 LLRKVMIKDL
+361 LLRKAMIKDL
-371 DISIDENAVDNFI
+371 DISINQNAVDDFI
-384 QEAIEKND
+384 NEAIEKNA

-439 LHAGH
+439 LHAAQ
-444 NHP
+444 NLQ

>member
-1 MNLKVKSKKVNEFTY
+1 LKIKSKKINDFTY
-16 ELSIVAEWKDIQA
+16 ELSILAAWKDIKD

-37 VAKNIKISG
+37 VAKNIKVAG

-96 DIDFSYE
+96 DIDFAYE
-103 KDFSFKSEFEVE
+103 KDFSFKSEFEIE
-115 PPLSV
+115 PPLSA

-130 EKTNFISNDQE
+130 EKTNFISNE
-141 IDDTINNI
+141 KEVEDTINNI

-157 KIEEGSAEGDFMIAD
+157 QIEEGSLEGDFMIAD
-172 FQEVDEAGIAIIG
+172 FQEIDESGIAIIG

-199 INNNKELLLNKKVG
+199 INNNKDLLLDKKVG
-213 DTVKMTIDLGSGE
+213 DSVKMTIDLGSGQ
-226 KEYSIIIESMQRR
+226 KDYNIIIESMQRR
-239 MPPKL
+239 IPPKL

-252 DPNCE
+252 DPNCK
-257 SVEEWKSNIEKSISL
+257 SVEEWKSNIEKSIAL

-285 IIDQFIKLVDP
+285 IIDQFIKLIDP
-296 VLPTSMLDNYLN
+296 ILPSSMLESYLN
-308 NIVREVVENQ
+308 NIVNEVKTNQ
-318 RMSSPTTTNKD
+318 NMQN
-329 GNVVADLDEADIDE
+329 IDDD
-343 AKIKE
+343 KIRE
-348 EYRLFAE
+348 EYKLFAE

-361 LLRKVMIKDL
+361 LLRKAMIKDL
-371 DISIDENAVDNFI
+371 EISIDKNAVDNFI
-384 QEAIEKND
+384 KEAIEKNAN
-392 SQKAEIERFYKKE
+392 QKAEIERFYKKE

-428 KVKEKDTNTAD
+428 KVKDKDTNTAD

>member
-1 MNLKVKSKKVNEFTY
+1 MNLKIKSKKVNEFTY
-16 ELSIVAEWKDIQA
+16 ELSIVAKWKDIQA

-37 VAKNIKISG
+37 VAKDIKVPG
-46 FRKGKIPDNIL
+46 FRKGKIPNHIL

-83 KEELNPINQAALK
+83 EEKLNPINQAALK
-96 DIDFSYE
+96 DIDFAYE
-103 KDFSFKSEFEVE
+103 KDFSFKSEFEIE
-115 PPLSV
+115 PSLSV

-130 EKTNFISNDQE
+130 EKTNFISNEKE
-141 IDDTINNI
+141 IEDTVNNI

-157 KIEEGSAEGDFMIAD
+157 KIEEGSLEGDFMIAD
-172 FQEVDEAGIAIIG
+172 FQEIDESGIAIIG

-199 INNNKELLLNKKVG
+199 INSNKELLLNKKVG
-213 DTVKMTIDLGSGE
+213 DTVKMTVDLGSGE
-226 KEYSIIIESMQRR
+226 KEYSISIESMQRR
-239 MPPKL
+239 VPPEL
-244 DEEFVKTM
+244 NEEFVKTM
-252 DPNCE
+252 DPNCK

-296 VLPTSMLDNYLN
+296 ILPSSMIDSYLA
-308 NIVREVVENQ
+308 NIVNEVKTKQDMQN
-318 RMSSPTTTNKD
+318 
-329 GNVVADLDEADIDE
+329 IDDD
-343 AKIKE
+343 KIKE
-348 EYRLFAE
+348 EYKLFAE

-361 LLRKVMIKDL
+361 LLRKAIIKDL
-371 DISIDENAVDNFI
+371 DIAIDEKAVDFFI
-384 QEAIEKND
+384 KEAIEKND

-405 SNKAKLS
+405 SNKSKLA
-412 DDLLDQKILD
+412 DDLLDQQILD

>member
-1 MNLKVKSKKVNEFTY
+1 
-16 ELSIVAEWKDIQA
+16 
-29 DFELCKKK
+29 
-37 VAKNIKISG
+37 
-46 FRKGKIPDNIL
+46 

-96 DIDFSYE
+96 DIDFAYE
-103 KDFSFKSEFEVE
+103 KDFSFKSEFEIE
-115 PPLSV
+115 PPLSA

-130 EKTNFISNDQE
+130 EKTNFISNE
-141 IDDTINNI
+141 KEVDDTINNI

-157 KIEEGSAEGDFMIAD
+157 QIEEGSSEGDFMIAD
-172 FQEVDEAGIAIIG
+172 FQEIDESGIAIIG

-199 INNNKELLLNKKVG
+199 INNNKDLLLDKKVG
-213 DTVKMTIDLGSGE
+213 DSVKMTIDLGAGQ
-226 KEYSIIIESMQRR
+226 KDYNIIVESMQRR
-239 MPPKL
+239 IPPKL

-252 DPNCE
+252 DPNCK
-257 SVEEWKSNIEKSISL
+257 SVEEWKSNIEKSIGL

-296 VLPTSMLDNYLN
+296 ILPKSMLDNYLN
-308 NIVREVVENQ
+308 NIVKEVVENQ
-318 RMSSPTTTNKD
+318 RMSSPVTTNKD
-329 GNVVADLDEADIDE
+329 DNIVADIDE
-343 AKIKE
+343 EKIREQYK
-348 EYRLFAE
+348 LFAE

-361 LLRKVMIKDL
+361 LLRKAMIKDL
-371 DISIDENAVDNFI
+371 EISIDKNAIDNFI
-384 QEAIEKND
+384 KEAIEKNAN
-392 SQKAEIERFYKKE
+392 QKAEIERFYKKE

-422 MLKEHS
+422 MLKENS

>member
-1 MNLKVKSKKVNEFTY
+1 
-16 ELSIVAEWKDIQA
+16 
-29 DFELCKKK
+29 
-37 VAKNIKISG
+37 
-46 FRKGKIPDNIL
+46 
-57 MSQYLGQIEMNF
+57 
-69 VQDFSE
+69 
-75 KYYILALQ
+75 
-83 KEELNPINQAALK
+83 
-96 DIDFSYE
+96 
-103 KDFSFKSEFEVE
+103 
-115 PPLSV
+115 
-120 PKLKKNMVTV
+120 
-130 EKTNFISNDQE
+130 
-141 IDDTINNI
+141 

-172 FQEVDEAGIAIIG
+172 FQEVDESGIAIIG

-244 DEEFVKTM
+244 DKEFVKTM

-296 VLPTSMLDNYLN
+296 VLPISMLDNYLN

-318 RMSSPTTTNKD
+318 RMSSPVTTNKD
-329 GNVVADLDEADIDE
+329 ENVVADIDE

-348 EYRLFAE
+348 EYKLFAE

>member
-1 MNLKVKSKKVNEFTY
+1 MNLKIKSKKVNEFTY
-16 ELSIVAEWKDIQA
+16 ELSIVAKWKDIQA

-37 VAKNIKISG
+37 VAKDIKVPG
-46 FRKGKIPDNIL
+46 FRKGKIPNHIL

-83 KEELNPINQAALK
+83 EEKLNPINQAALK
-96 DIDFSYE
+96 DIDFAYE
-103 KDFSFKSEFEVE
+103 KDFSFKSEFEIE
-115 PPLSV
+115 PSLSV

-130 EKTNFISNDQE
+130 EKTNFISNEKE
-141 IDDTINNI
+141 IEDTVNNI

-157 KIEEGSAEGDFMIAD
+157 KIEEGSLEGDFMIAD
-172 FQEVDEAGIAIIG
+172 FQEIDESGIAIIG

-199 INNNKELLLNKKVG
+199 INSNKELLLNKKVG
-213 DTVKMTIDLGSGE
+213 DTVKMTVDLGSGE
-226 KEYSIIIESMQRR
+226 KEYSISIESMQRR
-239 MPPKL
+239 VPPEL
-244 DEEFVKTM
+244 NEEFVKTM
-252 DPNCE
+252 DPNCK
-257 SVEEWKSNIEKSISL
+257 SVEEWKSNIQKSISL

-296 VLPTSMLDNYLN
+296 ILPSSMLDSYLA
-308 NIVREVVENQ
+308 NIVNEVKAKQDMQN
-318 RMSSPTTTNKD
+318 
-329 GNVVADLDEADIDE
+329 IDDD
-343 AKIKE
+343 KIKE
-348 EYRLFAE
+348 EYKLFAE

-361 LLRKVMIKDL
+361 LLRKAIIKDL
-371 DISIDENAVDNFI
+371 DIAIDEKAVDFFI
-384 QEAIEKND
+384 KEAIEKND

-405 SNKAKLS
+405 SNKSKLA
-412 DDLLDQKILD
+412 DDLLDQQILD

>member
-1 MNLKVKSKKVNEFTY
+1 
-16 ELSIVAEWKDIQA
+16 
-29 DFELCKKK
+29 
-37 VAKNIKISG
+37 
-46 FRKGKIPDNIL
+46 

-83 KEELNPINQAALK
+83 EEKLNPINQAALK
-96 DIDFSYE
+96 DIDFAYE
-103 KDFSFKSEFEVE
+103 KDFSFKSEFEIE
-115 PPLSV
+115 PSLSV

-130 EKTNFISNDQE
+130 EKTNFISNEKE
-141 IDDTINNI
+141 IEDTVNNI

-157 KIEEGSAEGDFMIAD
+157 KIEEGSLEGDFMIAD
-172 FQEVDEAGIAIIG
+172 FQEIDKSGIAIIG

-199 INNNKELLLNKKVG
+199 INSNKELLLNKKVG
-213 DTVKMTIDLGSGE
+213 DTVKMTVDLGSGE
-226 KEYSIIIESMQRR
+226 KEYSISIESMQRR
-239 MPPKL
+239 VPPEL
-244 DEEFVKTM
+244 NEEFVKTM
-252 DPNCE
+252 DPNCK

-296 VLPTSMLDNYLN
+296 ILPSSMLDSYLA
-308 NIVREVVENQ
+308 NIVNEVKTKQDMQN
-318 RMSSPTTTNKD
+318 
-329 GNVVADLDEADIDE
+329 IDDD
-343 AKIKE
+343 KIKE
-348 EYRLFAE
+348 EYKLFAE

-361 LLRKVMIKDL
+361 LLRKAIIKDL
-371 DISIDENAVDNFI
+371 DIAIDEKAVDFFI
-384 QEAIEKND
+384 KEAIEKND

-405 SNKAKLS
+405 SNKSKLA
-412 DDLLDQKILD
+412 DDLLDQQILD

>member
-1 MNLKVKSKKVNEFTY
+1 MNLKIKSKKVNEFTY
-16 ELSIVAEWKDIQA
+16 ELSIVAKWKDIQA

-37 VAKNIKISG
+37 IAKDIKVPG
-46 FRKGKIPDNIL
+46 FRKGKIPDHIL

-96 DIDFSYE
+96 DIDFEYE
-103 KDFSFKSEFEVE
+103 KDFSFKSEFEIE

-130 EKTNFISNDQE
+130 EKTNFISNQKE
-141 IDDTINNI
+141 IEDTVNNI

-157 KIEEGSAEGDFMIAD
+157 KIEESSAEGDFMIAD

-199 INNNKELLLNKKVG
+199 TNNNKELLLNKKVG
-213 DTVKMTIDLGSGE
+213 DTVKMNVDLGSGS
-226 KEYSIIIESMQRR
+226 KDYSIAIESMQRR
-239 MPPKL
+239 VPPKL
-244 DEEFVKTM
+244 NEEFVKTM
-252 DPNCE
+252 DPNCK

-296 VLPTSMLDNYLN
+296 ILPLSMLDSYLA
-308 NIVREVVENQ
+308 NIVKEVKTNENMQNVE
-318 RMSSPTTTNKD
+318 D
-329 GNVVADLDEADIDE
+329 D
-343 AKIKE
+343 KIKE
-348 EYRLFAE
+348 EYKLFAE

-361 LLRKVMIKDL
+361 LLRKAMIKDL
-371 DISIDENAVDNFI
+371 NISIDEKAVDNFI
-384 QEAIEKND
+384 KEAIEKND

-405 SNKAKLS
+405 SNKSKLA
-412 DDLLDQKILD
+412 DDLLDQQILD

>member
-57 MSQYLGQIEMNF
+57 MSQYLGKIEMNF

-103 KDFSFKSEFEVE
+103 KDLSFKSEFEVE

-244 DEEFVKTM
+244 DKEFVKTM

-296 VLPTSMLDNYLN
+296 VLPISMLDNYLN

-318 RMSSPTTTNKD
+318 RMSSPVTTNKD
-329 GNVVADLDEADIDE
+329 ENVVADIDE

-348 EYRLFAE
+348 EYKLFAE

>member
-1 MNLKVKSKKVNEFTY
+1 MNLKIKSKKINEFTY
-16 ELSIVAEWKDIQA
+16 ELSIVAKWEDIQA

-37 VAKNIKISG
+37 VSKDIKVPG
-46 FRKGKIPDNIL
+46 FRKGKIPNHIL

-83 KEELNPINQAALK
+83 EEKLNPINQAALK
-96 DIDFSYE
+96 DIDFAYE
-103 KDFSFKSEFEVE
+103 KDFSFKSEFEIE
-115 PPLSV
+115 PSLSV

-130 EKTNFISNDQE
+130 EKTNFISNEKE
-141 IDDTINNI
+141 IEDTVNNI

-157 KIEEGSAEGDFMIAD
+157 KIEEGSLEGDFMIAD
-172 FQEVDEAGIAIIG
+172 FQEIDESGIAIIG

-199 INNNKELLLNKKVG
+199 INSNKELLLNKKVG
-213 DTVKMTIDLGSGE
+213 DTVKMNVDLGSGE
-226 KEYSIIIESMQRR
+226 KEYSISIESMQRR
-239 MPPKL
+239 VPPEL
-244 DEEFVKTM
+244 NEEFVKTM
-252 DPNCE
+252 DPNCK

-296 VLPTSMLDNYLN
+296 ILPLSMLDSYLA
-308 NIVREVVENQ
+308 NIVNEVKTKQDMQN
-318 RMSSPTTTNKD
+318 
-329 GNVVADLDEADIDE
+329 IDDD
-343 AKIKE
+343 KIKE
-348 EYRLFAE
+348 EYKLFAE

-361 LLRKVMIKDL
+361 LLRKAMIKDL
-371 DISIDENAVDNFI
+371 DIAIDEKAVDNFI
-384 QEAIEKND
+384 KEAIEKND

-405 SNKAKLS
+405 SNKSKLA
-412 DDLLDQKILD
+412 DDLLDQQILD

>member
-1 MNLKVKSKKVNEFTY
+1 MNLKIKSKKVNEFTY
-16 ELSIVAEWKDIQA
+16 ELSIVAKWKDIEA

-37 VAKNIKISG
+37 VAKDIKVPG
-46 FRKGKIPDNIL
+46 FRKGKIPNHIL

-83 KEELNPINQAALK
+83 EEKLNPINQAALK
-96 DIDFSYE
+96 DIDFAYE
-103 KDFSFKSEFEVE
+103 KDFSFKSEFEIE
-115 PPLSV
+115 PSLSV

-130 EKTNFISNDQE
+130 EKTNFISNEKE
-141 IDDTINNI
+141 IEDTVNNI

-157 KIEEGSAEGDFMIAD
+157 KIEEGSLEGDFMIAD
-172 FQEVDEAGIAIIG
+172 FQEIDESGIAIIG

-199 INNNKELLLNKKVG
+199 INSNKELLLNKKVG
-213 DTVKMTIDLGSGE
+213 DTVKMTVDLGSGE
-226 KEYSIIIESMQRR
+226 KEYSISIESMQRR
-239 MPPKL
+239 VPPEL
-244 DEEFVKTM
+244 NEEFVKTM
-252 DPNCE
+252 DPNCK

-296 VLPTSMLDNYLN
+296 ILPSSMLDSYLA
-308 NIVREVVENQ
+308 NIVNEVKTKQDMQN
-318 RMSSPTTTNKD
+318 
-329 GNVVADLDEADIDE
+329 IDDD
-343 AKIKE
+343 KIKE
-348 EYRLFAE
+348 EYKLFAE

-361 LLRKVMIKDL
+361 LLRKAIIKDL
-371 DISIDENAVDNFI
+371 DIAIDEKAVDFFI
-384 QEAIEKND
+384 KEAIEKND

-405 SNKAKLS
+405 SNKSKLA
-412 DDLLDQKILD
+412 DDLLDQQILD